1 MPLDSEDKFDYE
13 TIYTVKK
20 KSDASGESSPLG
32 SGKKSQFAIGRTARQ
47 EESSAP
53 KPKKKATPPSG
64 GGTRKKAADA
74 VLTVCCCFLA
84 VLYFIAFILRWQ
96 VW

>member
-20 KSDASGESSPLG
+20 KSDASGEYSPLG

-47 EESSAP
+47 EESWAF
-53 KPKKKATPPSG
+53 
-64 GGTRKKAADA
+64 
-74 VLTVCCCFLA
+74 FLA
-84 VLYFIAFILRWQ
+84 ELSAGSSMPARIAMIAITTRSSISVKRCVLRFR
-96 VW
+96 